1 MISVELSDYDH
12 MKIVIDEFVDSFGK
26 AITELANMMAETLDS
41 IANAVSDIY
50 EKGEEMA
57 VGFHGGTD
65 QEVFIVN
72 NKTGETIGCGYLKT
86 LKKETDMWGYRE
98 ENIEITTRVYSNY
111 QKPSYF
117 FNIKRVIFSGPATIV
132 FFVDDKKEVVKMAD
146 YLNPRFDDDR
156 ELACLYAVLKHSFNG
171 NGPWANQ
178 LKRFRKEIESGNGK
192 MTLPVEKAFVKHLVY
207 QMEPKY
213 IGQIEK
219 ILEKAEEKGL
229 LTSSE
234 FNGERLYLPEAK

>member
-1 MISVELSDYDH
+1 MISVELSDYEH
-12 MKIVIDEFVDSFGK
+12 IQMVIDEFMDSLGK
-26 AITELANMMAETLDS
+26 TFTELPNMMTETFES
-41 IANAVSDIY
+41 IAKAVRDIY

-72 NKTGETIGCGYLKT
+72 NKTGETIGCGYLET
-86 LKKETDMWGYRE
+86 LETDTWGYRE

-111 QKPSYF
+111 QQPSYF
-117 FNIKRVIFSGPATIV
+117 FNIQRVIFSGPATIV

-178 LKRFRKEIESGNGK
+178 LKRFRKEIESANGK
-192 MTLPVEKAFVKHLVY
+192 MTLPVEKAFVKHLVF

-229 LTSSE
+229 LTSSK
-234 FNGERLYLPEAK
+234 FKGERLYLPEAK

>member
-1 MISVELSDYDH
+1 MNSVELSDYDH
-12 MKIVIDEFVDSFGK
+12 MKIVLDDFFDSFGK
-26 AITELANMMAETLDS
+26 AIEELASMMAETFES
-41 IANAVSDIY
+41 IAKAVSNIY

-57 VGFHGGTD
+57 VGFHGGAD

-86 LKKETDMWGYRE
+86 LEIQEET
-98 ENIEITTRVYSNY
+98 IKITTRVYNNF

-117 FNIKRVIFSGPATIV
+117 FSIKRIIFSGPATVV
-132 FFVDDKKEVVKMAD
+132 FFMDGKKEVVKMAN

-171 NGPWANQ
+171 NGPWVNQ

-192 MTLPVEKAFVKHLVY
+192 MTIPVEKAFVKHLVF
-207 QMEPKY
+207 QMDPKY

-234 FNGERLYLPEAK
+234 FSEKRLYLPETK